1 MDSKPQTKETES
13 SKDEKQGNG
22 VAGHAGEA
30 KLPGIV
36 IACAMAQF
44 LAAFSFTCM
53 TSMTGLVWMILFNFG
68 PTELGMFLT
77 GVGVLSIFIN
87 VFGVKTAIKHIGAPR
102 TIAIACILQT
112 IGIAGYTFIT
122 LLDPRY
128 FRCTINVGF
137 SFSLPTLLQIATPA
151 VHQVCEERQRH
162 IACNE
167 CRIFDM
173 PFISGSP
180 FQSDILCLKHDYG
193 SFSHIMWL
201 INWVDRL
208 C

>member
-1 MDSKPQTKETES
+1 MSFFSPVVIASLCCVIGFFKIAETRPAGGICGPRQKVVEKFTNMDKRLLWIKIQTKGRNP
-13 SKDEKQGNG
+13 KNEKQGNDT
-22 VAGHAGEA
+22 VAQAGEG

-122 LLDPRY
+122 P
-128 FRCTINVGF
+128 FRIHAIFFVCTINVGF
-137 SFSLPTLLQIATPA
+137 
-151 VHQVCEERQRH
+151 
-162 IACNE
+162 
-167 CRIFDM
+167 
-173 PFISGSP
+173 
-180 FQSDILCLKHDYG
+180 
-193 SFSHIMWL
+193 
-201 INWVDRL
+201 
-208 C
+208 

>member
-1 MDSKPQTKETES
+1 
-13 SKDEKQGNG
+13 
-22 VAGHAGEA
+22 
-30 KLPGIV
+30 
-36 IACAMAQF
+36 MAQF

-68 PTELGMFLT
+68 PTELGIFLT
-77 GVGVLSIFIN
+77 GVGVLSIFVN

-122 LLDPRY
+122 P
-128 FRCTINVGF
+128 FWIHAIFFVCTINVGF

-151 VHQVCEERQRH
+151 VPPGLRGKATGI
-162 IACNE
+162 IAGAMSVGFSIC
-167 CRIFDM
+167 
-173 PFISGSP
+173 PLISGP
-180 FQSDILCLKHDYG
+180 LFQSDILRLKHDYG

-201 INWVDRL
+201 IGGCIGLIEL
-208 C
+208 CLLLRFVGVAKP